1 MLLTSQTVLGQAKRL
16 IESVWVKPSNWS
28 KLTKHR
34 MTVRSEA
41 AVGKSMRSGKLCAN
55 VIFPNVWRHTKKS

>member
-1 MLLTSQTVLGQAKRL
+1 MLGKAKRL
-16 IESVWVKPSNWS
+16 IESFWVKPSNWS

-41 AVGKSMRSGKLCAN
+41 AVGKSEAGSYLQTLFALMSEDT
-55 VIFPNVWRHTKKS
+55 HKKS